1 VLAGVNRMLK
11 AGQNWRALPP
21 DVQQQAMGAS
31 WFGGGGKTGFYR
43 RLSWNKPSPTLVTRP
58 IMPATDLCH
67 PDELRPLSVEEYA
80 AIQTFP
86 EDYVVCGK
94 LDDQYR
100 QIGNA
105 VPCLFGGA
113 IARHLVG
120 LDNGLPPTANLNG
133 KMSRY
138 MGTGH
143 ESWRESISGLE
154 RQLAL
159 YD

>member
-1 VLAGVNRMLK
+1 
-11 AGQNWRALPP
+11 
-21 DVQQQAMGAS
+21 MGAS
-31 WFGGGGKTGFYR
+31 WFAGGGKTGFYR
-43 RLSWNKPSPTLVTRP
+43 RLSWNNPSPTLVTRP
-58 IMPATDLCH
+58 TMPATDLCH
-67 PDELRPLSVEEYA
+67 PEELRPLSVEEYA

-86 EDYVVCGK
+86 ENYAVCGK

-105 VPCLFGGA
+105 VPCLFGEA

-120 LDNGLPPTANLNG
+120 FDKGMSEKANLNG

-138 MGTGH
+138 MGTDH
-143 ESWRESISGLE
+143 ESWRESISSLE
-154 RQLAL
+154 RQMAL

>member
-1 VLAGVNRMLK
+1 
-11 AGQNWRALPP
+11 
-21 DVQQQAMGAS
+21 MGAS
-31 WFGGGGKTGFYR
+31 WLAGAGKTGFYR
-43 RLSWNKPSPTLVTRP
+43 RLSWDKPSPTLVTRP
-58 IMPATDLCH
+58 TMPATDLCH
-67 PDELRPLSVEEYA
+67 PEELRPLSVEEYA

-86 EDYVVCGK
+86 ESYVFCGK

-105 VPCLFGGA
+105 VPPLFGEA
-113 IARHLVG
+113 IGRHLVSFDEG
-120 LDNGLPPTANLNG
+120 IAEAAPNG

-138 MGTGH
+138 MGTDH

-159 YD
+159 YE